1 MTLIYIASILK
12 DVEIEEFSSNQMM
25 SDSTVFRLIQIS
37 ENIRQ
42 ISEGLKSTVDYDW
55 FKVSGMRNRLVH
67 DYGNVDFGIVFNT
80 AKNNLPEL
88 RDVLDRM
95 IQLTK

>member
-1 MTLIYIASILK
+1 
-12 DVEIEEFSSNQMM
+12 
-25 SDSTVFRLIQIS
+25 
-37 ENIRQ
+37 
-42 ISEGLKSTVDYDW
+42 
-55 FKVSGMRNRLVH
+55 MRNRLVH